1 MGIQKELNTLPFI
14 IKAAEEIWFDNGM
27 VNRFE
32 PLEQKLSTLNKWLSL
47 QPTIFIENIEFEL
60 SKLTDDQLHTVC
72 CGEESEAES
81 LASKYLMD
89 FLTTIFNEEYEAQAI
104 PEGFVLVPKSL
115 PDEIYDKVWGDL
127 EGVSVFNSD
136 GDGFVPLENI
146 DLGEMYKAM
155 IETAEGK

>member
-1 MGIQKELNTLPFI
+1 MDIQKELNTLPFI

-32 PLEQKLSTLNKWLSL
+32 PLEQKLSTLNKWLTL

-81 LASKYLMD
+81 LASKYLMG
-89 FLTTIFNEEYEAQAI
+89 FLTAIFNEEYKAQAI
-104 PEGFVLVPKSL
+104 PEGFVLVPREPTEKMMINAL
-115 PDEIYDKVWGDL
+115 AVIATGIGKDHIYVEIIKTWQ
-127 EGVSVFNSD
+127 
-136 GDGFVPLENI
+136 
-146 DLGEMYKAM
+146 KM
-155 IETAEGK
+155 IEAVEGK